1 MMKSLIAATL
11 LALPLGAL
19 AQPAPLAA
27 RTQVE
32 IDHLFTYI
40 AASGC
45 KFNRNGSW
53 HDMAEASEHVHVKYD
68 WLRGRDMIDSAET
81 FIDKAASR
89 SSLSGSDYMVQ
100 CPGSAAVPT
109 SGWLKTELTRF
120 RASRKE

>member
-1 MMKSLIAATL
+1 MLKPIITAAV
-11 LALPLGAL
+11 LALPLAAT

-27 RTQVE
+27 RTQAE

-53 HDMAEASEHVHVKYD
+53 HDMAEATEHVHVKYD

-81 FIDKAASR
+81 FIDRAASR
-89 SSLSGSDYMVQ
+89 SSFSGSDYLVQ
-100 CPGSAAVPT
+100 CPGVAAVPT
-109 SGWLKTELTRF
+109 GGWLKAELTRF
-120 RASRKE
+120 RARLE

>member
-1 MMKSLIAATL
+1 LKRACSGPIFLFSTFPTIDDEIPDRRDSSRTSARRAGAA
-11 LALPLGAL
+11 GA
-19 AQPAPLAA
+19 
-27 RTQVE
+27 
-32 IDHLFTYI
+32 
-40 AASGC
+40 

-53 HDMAEASEHVHVKYD
+53 HDMAQASEHVHVKYD